1 MVIRL
6 VTNDQTYVQINGYA
20 TISDK
25 GKYKEVRV
33 YDYKIVICLFRLDE
47 VKALFADDDLI
58 VYNGKIV
65 FKSTQLE
72 GLKPKYNEN
81 VNADE
86 ILDSSKK

>member
-6 VTNDQTYVQINGYA
+6 VTNEQTYVQINGYA
-20 TISDK
+20 SVSD
-25 GKYKEVRV
+25 KEVRV
-33 YDYKIVICLFRLDE
+33 YDYKIVKCLCRLNE

-58 VYNGKIV
+58 VYNGQIV

-81 VNADE
+81 VNAHE
-86 ILDSSKK
+86 ILNGK